1 MEERNERGIA
11 GGTGHKLLILNR
23 DNIEIT
29 GVTDIVSFDSDEVY
43 LETVQG
49 MLTIQGENMHVSRL
63 ALDSGVV
70 MASGNVTAVTYSD
83 TKKVNAGSI
92 LSRLFK

>member
-1 MEERNERGIA
+1 MEERIERNVA
-11 GGTGHKLLILNR
+11 NGTGHKLVILNR
-23 DNIEIT
+23 ENIEIT
-29 GVTDIVSFDSDEVY
+29 GVTDIVSFDAEEVY

-63 ALDSGVV
+63 ALDSGIV
-70 MASGNVTAVTYSD
+70 MASGNVTSVIYSNN
-83 TKKVNAGSI
+83 KAVNAGSI

>member
-1 MEERNERGIA
+1 MEERIERNVA
-11 GGTGHKLLILNR
+11 NGTGHKLVILNR
-23 DNIEIT
+23 ENIEIT
-29 GVTDIVSFDSDEVY
+29 GVTDIVSFDAEEVY

-70 MASGNVTAVTYSD
+70 MASGNVTSVMYSNNK
-83 TKKVNAGSI
+83 TVNTGSI

>member
-1 MEERNERGIA
+1 VEERNERSIA
-11 GGTGHKLLILNR
+11 HGTGHKLVILNR
-23 DNIEIT
+23 ENIEIT
-29 GVTDIVSFDSDEVY
+29 GVTDIVSFDADEVD

-70 MASGNVTAVTYSD
+70 MASGTVTAVTYSNNK
-83 TKKVNAGSI
+83 TVNAGSI
-92 LSRLFK
+92 FSRLFK